1 MNDMDIRLLCLS
13 LLRSRKHGATCQK
26 NIRHSIPF
34 YNTRTWTR
42 TWTWANATCSKGGVQ
57 NDLAISDTFGLHH
70 DAESPPPDFCMPIR
84 ALDVITRECPVMAV
98 ARGLAAAAGTV
109 MQAGYLCWTNG
120 PQCGILTSAMGRP
133 QTPEG
138 GQQRVRGR
146 GHGCSRNHAPWSSS
160 IM

>member
-1 MNDMDIRLLCLS
+1 MNDMDIRLLCSS

-26 NIRHSIPF
+26 NIRHSISF
-34 YNTRTWTR
+34 YNTHGHGPGPMQH
-42 TWTWANATCSKGGVQ
+42 AAKGGVQ

-70 DAESPPPDFCMPIR
+70 DAESPPPDFCMPIH
-84 ALDVITRECPVMAV
+84 ALDVITRERPVMAV
-98 ARGLAAAAGTV
+98 ARGLAAAAAGTV

-120 PQCGILTSAMGRP
+120 PQCGILTSAMGWP